1 MTLAME
7 LTSRTGRG
15 RPNGDIIRNEQQEI
29 LRNLLFLPFYFSFLT
44 RYMLSH
50 PDSFSFAS
58 SVCNQRIRNDLI
70 DSICTKKIRPI

>member
-15 RPNGDIIRNEQQEI
+15 RPNGDIIRNEQEI
-29 LRNLLFLPFYFSFLT
+29 LRNLLFLPFSFSFLT

>member
-15 RPNGDIIRNEQQEI
+15 PPNGDIIRNEQEI
-29 LRNLLFLPFYFSFLT
+29 LRNLLFLPFSFSFLT